1 MFVSTYAHRLSCPYG
16 DVQIKDLYKQ
26 KDSENQ
32 SAHVDVL
39 EVSKDT
45 NTIRSRNEPEI
56 VLTDSPKRGPIHG
69 NKSALM
75 NSTFH
80 PPPIPMETE
89 SITVMASSDPSEV
102 GQANLRTLLKPDT
115 KLPYSDISDGSD
127 TENNATRQAKQ
138 MAKDSKGASESHPIM
153 PSMNGFYPYKNKTSS
168 KGKESLSN
176 ISARLPSFGDVGR
189 PKGSK
194 KNEKKPIQTDEYIP
208 DSQPSSPRTGKQS
221 SNPADEVRS
230 KLLSTYP
237 GSSTS
242 AIPVSMPEQ
251 DQRHTRV
258 GMAMYSN
265 AVSKMPKG
273 GHDESSH
280 SALHTLSA
288 VAASL
293 LPNDKP
299 AKHPKMTMLTQ
310 DDFNKPETRVK
321 RSVSPRP
328 SSLVPKTGN
337 RRSPSPARYS
347 KQILEQQAATLPSF
361 DTAPGKRSSDGGL
374 AASPPVIVKS
384 GSNICEWG
392 PVEALRD
399 EDGHD
404 SDSSG
409 SGSILHAKP
418 HRNKHGVQNLLGDIK
433 TDKPSREDTG
443 VSLRINY
450 YGYCYVYG
458 VVCTCTVYKPL
469 ATPFAR

>member
-1 MFVSTYAHRLSCPYG
+1 M
-16 DVQIKDLYKQ
+16 QIKDLYKQ
-26 KDSENQ
+26 KDSESQ
-32 SAHVDVL
+32 SVNVDVL

-56 VLTDSPKRGPIHG
+56 VLTESPPPKRGPTHG
-69 NKSALM
+69 TKSALM
-75 NSTFH
+75 NNTFH

-127 TENNATRQAKQ
+127 SENNATRQAKQ
-138 MAKDSKGASESHPIM
+138 MAKDSKEASESHPTM
-153 PSMNGFYPYKNKTSS
+153 PSMNGFYPYKNKPSS

-194 KNEKKPIQTDEYIP
+194 KSDKKPIQTDEYIP
-208 DSQPSSPRTGKQS
+208 DSQPSSPARSGKQS
-221 SNPADEVRS
+221 NPIDEVRS

-251 DQRHTRV
+251 DQRHSRV
-258 GMAMYSN
+258 GMASIYSN
-265 AVSKMPKG
+265 AMSKASKG
-273 GHDESSH
+273 VHDEGGSH

-310 DDFNKPETRVK
+310 DDFNKAETRVK

-328 SSLVPKTGN
+328 SSLVPKTGK
-337 RRSPSPARYS
+337 RRSPSPAQYS
-347 KQILEQQAATLPSF
+347 KQTLEQQAATLPSF

-374 AASPPVIVKS
+374 APSPPVIVKP

-418 HRNKHGVQNLLGDIK
+418 HKNKHGVQNLLGDIK
-433 TDKPSREDTG
+433 TDQPPREDTG
-443 VSLRINY
+443 VSLSIKPLV
-450 YGYCYVYG
+450 YC
-458 VVCTCTVYKPL
+458 VVCIIICNTL
-469 ATPFAR
+469 R